1 MFTFLGAFALI
12 CVPCGAVVARRAENP
27 AFMLIS
33 GVSAPSEMCVSVENG
48 HTDVDGAA
56 LVVEPC
62 AESIAAGD
70 GRELWQ
76 YLPSG
81 QIASVTGKKCIA
93 VGSGNLVTLKGCD
106 ASSSS
111 QWEAQGSGQLRSSGP
126 GQNCLSVKGLTAG
139 ANVALKSAISAS
151 STADAGAHGASMA
164 VDGSS
169 NTFWASALDPTEPVT
184 LTIDL
189 GGVQKLESLAISWEF
204 PAKSF
209 AVSVSSDG
217 VKWVEVFATD
227 SNVLASTQVS
237 LGAVPASK
245 VRVVMHEAHALH
257 GVFQGHAV
265 YGITE
270 LALRATGLQA
280 VVEDCA
286 TAAKSHDARDKYFQ
300 SFVGEFGECSSKSLR
315 SELPALEA
323 AKASV
328 ASTVSELVDV
338 LPKLAACHGKGLL
351 SSNVTKASPLASNL
365 FAQSSRSTIRVDANA
380 RAGSVD
386 IKNSVP
392 TSTVNALLKEARN
405 VVITARSA
413 LY

>member
-1 MFTFLGAFALI
+1 MFTFLGVFALI
-12 CVPCGAVVARRAENP
+12 CVQCGAVVTRRADNP
-27 AFMLIS
+27 AFMLVS
-33 GVSAPSEMCVSVENG
+33 GISAPSEMCVSVENG

-56 LVVEPC
+56 VVVEPC
-62 AESIAAGD
+62 AESIASGD

-93 VGSGNLVTLKGCD
+93 VGTGNAVTLKNCD

-111 QWEAQGSGQLRSSGP
+111 QWEAQGSGQLRS
-126 GQNCLSVKGLTAG
+126 GQNCLSAKGLTAG
-139 ANVALKSAISAS
+139 SNVALKSAISAS
-151 STADAGAHGASMA
+151 STADTGAHGASMA

-169 NTFWASALDPTEPVT
+169 STFWASALDPTEPVT

-189 GGVQKLESLAISWEF
+189 GGKQKLESLAIAWEF

-209 AVSVSSDG
+209 AISVSSDG

-237 LGAVPASK
+237 LGAVTASK
-245 VRVVMHEAHALH
+245 VKVVMHEAHALH

-265 YGITE
+265 YGITD
-270 LALRATGLQA
+270 LSLSATGLQA
-280 VVEDCA
+280 IVEDCA
-286 TAAKSHDARDKYFQ
+286 TAAKSHDARDKFFQ
-300 SFVGEFGECSSKSLR
+300 SFVGEFGECSSKALR

-338 LPKLAACHGKGLL
+338 LPKLAACYSKGLL
-351 SSNVTKASPLASNL
+351 SSNVTKTSFPESVLLSK
-365 FAQSSRSTIRVDANA
+365 SSRSGLRVDVTNA
-380 RAGSVD
+380 HATSVD
-386 IKNSVP
+386 SKNSVP
-392 TSTVNALLKEARN
+392 TSSVNALLKEARN
-405 VVITARSA
+405 IVITARSA